1 VENLVIYAQ
10 ALLSGDQPEQAAALV
25 EQGLE
30 QAETPALHSTLL
42 TLQASMIEEQSPEE
56 AMALVR
62 DALMEYPQNYLALV
76 KIAELYVEQR
86 ELRKASLYLK
96 QAIALDPNNAALQV
110 QLQSIEKS
118 LGTQKNP

>member
-42 TLQASMIEEQSPEE
+42 TLRASMIEEQSPEE

-76 KIAELYVEQR
+76 KIAELYVQQR

-96 QAIALDPNNAALQV
+96 QAIALDPNNTALQV